1 MKRSHLRSKYLNR
14 SESNRLTF
22 SKQRNYCVNLLRKTK
37 RDLWNYENLNE
48 KGIVDNKNFGKTT
61 ELLLSNKIKPSEKIC
76 LVEGKK
82 SGN

>member
-37 RDLWNYENLNE
+37 GDLWNYENLNE
-48 KGIVDNKNFGKTT
+48 KGIVDNKNFGKNNRTPVIQQDKT
-61 ELLLSNKIKPSEKIC
+61 FWKDLLSWR
-76 LVEGKK
+76 
-82 SGN
+82 